1 MTATLIPQAEQVD
14 ARSVNA
20 TLSLVHDQWM
30 ERIARLLAPPASPRA
45 TFWERWGAVRFL
57 SDQFEDRFRLECDLA
72 ESLAGQLSPSVRV
85 RLHGARAAVE
95 RSRSDL
101 MAAGRRRGT
110 AAQVALL
117 CRRFLDQA
125 RRWCATLE
133 LATAGLAIGDL
144 PPESRTMLARLRT
157 AAGLGL

>member
-1 MTATLIPQAEQVD
+1 MTAILTPPLEQVD
-14 ARSVNA
+14 GRSVTT

-30 ERIARLLAPPASPRA
+30 ERIARLLAPATSPRA

-57 SDQFEDRFRLECDLA
+57 SDQFEDRFRLEAELAASLA
-72 ESLAGQLSPSVRV
+72 EHLPPSVRV
-85 RLHGARAAVE
+85 RLRAARVAVE
-95 RSRSDL
+95 RARADL

-117 CRRFLDQA
+117 SRRFLDQA

-133 LATAGLAIGDL
+133 LATGGLVTDDL
-144 PPESRTMLARLRT
+144 SPESRTLIARLRT
-157 AAGLGL
+157 AAGLSL

>member
-1 MTATLIPQAEQVD
+1 MTATLIPHLEQID
-14 ARSVNA
+14 TRSVPT

-30 ERIARLLAPPASPRA
+30 ERIARLLAPAMSPRA

-57 SDQFEDRFRLECDLA
+57 ADQFEDRFRLEVELADSLA
-72 ESLAGQLSPSVRV
+72 EQLPPSVRV
-85 RLHGARAAVE
+85 RLRAARVAVE
-95 RSRSDL
+95 RSRGDL

-110 AAQVALL
+110 GAQVALL
-117 CRRFLDQA
+117 SRRFLDQA

-133 LATAGLAIGDL
+133 LATGGIVAEDLA
-144 PPESRTMLARLRT
+144 PESRTLLARLRT